1 MTKLNKAIIPV
12 AGLGTRMLPA
22 TKAIPKEML
31 PVLNKPIIQYIVEEV
46 IYAGFKEIILVSHSS
61 KYSIENHF
69 DKSFELEAT
78 LEKRVKRS
86 LLEEREKREK
96 REKRVK
102 RGMLKEIRAISRLNI
117 SMQSIRQGEA
127 KGLGHAILCAKK
139 LIGKEPFAVILPDM
153 LISKNKG
160 NAGDSL
166 REMKKNFEMNE
177 TSSLLLGKVKKTDIS
192 KYGIAKIRENSKSPE
207 LGFIEKIIEKPSI
220 KKAPSDLY
228 AVGRYIFT
236 NDFFKYL
243 SKVKPDKSNEIQLTD
258 AIDFFIKDNKKVYAF
273 PLDGKIFDCGENI
286 QLILANLEFAMKDP
300 LMRSHIKNYLKKK

>member
-46 IYAGFKEIILVSHSS
+46 IYAGFEEIILVSHSS

-78 LEKRVKRS
+78 LEKRI
-86 LLEEREKREK
+86 
-96 REKRVK
+96 K
-102 RGMLKEIRAISRLNI
+102 RGMLKEIRAVSKLNI

-127 KGLGHAILCAKK
+127 KGLGHAILCAER
-139 LIGKEPFAVILPDM
+139 LIGKNPFAVVLPDM
-153 LISKNKG
+153 LISKDNG

-166 REMKKNFEMNE
+166 KEMKRNFEINE
-177 TSSLLLGKVKKTDIS
+177 ISSILLNKAKKEDIS
-192 KYGIAKIRENSKSPE
+192 KYGITKIRKNSKFPG
-207 LGFIEKIIEKPSI
+207 LGFVEKIIEKPSI
-220 KKAPSDLY
+220 EKAPSNLY
-228 AVGRYIFT
+228 AAGRYIFT
-236 NDFFKYL
+236 YDFFEYL
-243 SKVKPDKSNEIQLTD
+243 SKAKPDKSNEIQLTD
-258 AIDFFIKDNKKVYAF
+258 SIDFFIRDNNKVIAF
-273 PLDGKIFDCGENI
+273 PLDGKIFDCGDNI

-300 LMRSHIKNYLKKK
+300 IMKSKIKNYLKKS

>member
-1 MTKLNKAIIPV
+1 MKKINKVIIPV

-31 PVLNKPIIQYIVEEV
+31 PVLNKPIIQYIVEEA
-46 IYAGFKEIILVSHSS
+46 IFAGFKEIILVTHSS

-86 LLEEREKREK
+86 LL
-96 REKRVK
+96 
-102 RGMLKEIRAISRLNI
+102 KEIRNISKFNI

-127 KGLGHAILCAKK
+127 KGLGHAILCAKR

-153 LISKNKG
+153 LISNDNG
-160 NAGDSL
+160 SAGDSFK
-166 REMKKNFEMNE
+166 EMRLNFEKGE
-177 TSSLLLGKVKKTDIS
+177 ISSVLLGKAKKANIS
-192 KYGIAKIRENSKSPE
+192 KYGIAQIKKNSKLPG
-207 LGFIEKIIEKPSI
+207 LGLVEKIIEKPSI
-220 KKAPSDLY
+220 KKAPSNLY
-228 AVGRYIFT
+228 AAGRYIFK

-258 AIDFFIKDNKKVYAF
+258 AIDNYIKDNNKVNAF
-273 PLDGKIFDCGENI
+273 SLDGDIFDCGDNTEYV
-286 QLILANLEFAMKDP
+286 LANIEFAMKDP
-300 LMRSHIKNYLKKK
+300 VMKTKIKNYLKTK